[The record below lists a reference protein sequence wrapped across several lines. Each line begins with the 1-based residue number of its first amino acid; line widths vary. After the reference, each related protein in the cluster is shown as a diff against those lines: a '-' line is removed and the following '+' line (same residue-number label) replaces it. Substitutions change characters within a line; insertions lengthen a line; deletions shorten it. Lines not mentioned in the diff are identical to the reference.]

1 MIGRVRGIIFVLL
14 LLAAIAAPGRAQ
26 DDDFVPP
33 PPPGDRLLDE
43 SRVLARDEER
53 RQEIVAALAD
63 LEAKHGFRIYFAL
76 YSSLYGRS
84 VNDRARLLE
93 EAWLGD
99 QAGLVMVLETDSRTF
114 RFALPVP
121 RQKEIEPGTK
131 LDVREST
138 DLSQLDLAT
147 VVRGL
152 EGSLMTAGDTAE
164 FAKRLGTG
172 VATGVSAVFDEQA
185 ARPEGATKSRMIVLA
200 IGLISVAGLVA
211 LLVVAG
217 LKRAEARSLERY
229 VFPRISVGMRLGAPY
244 GGGKVSSRSFG
255 RGTKR

>member
-14 LLAAIAAPGRAQ
+14 LLAGVAVPGPAQ
-26 DDDFVPP
+26 DDEFVPP
-33 PPPGDRLLDE
+33 PPPEDRLLDE

-53 RQEIVAALAD
+53 RQAIVAALAE
-63 LEAKHGFRIYFAL
+63 LEAKHGFRIYYAL

-84 VNDRARLLE
+84 LNERARQLQ

-99 QAGLVMVLETDSRTF
+99 KPGLVLVLETDSRTY
-114 RFALPVP
+114 RFAMPVP
-121 RQKEIEPGTK
+121 RQREIEPGTK
-131 LDVREST
+131 LEIPESG
-138 DLSQLDLAT
+138 DLSLLDLSI
-147 VVRGL
+147 VDRGL
-152 EGSLMTAGDTAE
+152 EGSLMTAGDSAE

-172 VATGVSAVFDEQA
+172 IATGVSDVFDQQA
-185 ARPEGATKSRMIVLA
+185 VRPEGATKSRMVVLT
-200 IGLISVAGLVA
+200 IGLVSVAGLVA

-229 VFPRISVGMRLGAPY
+229 VFPKISVGMRLGAPY

-255 RGTKR
+255 RGAKH